1 MAGAGTTL
9 TGATLMEETWWLSIT
24 MTAAL
29 IAAIQEVPGQVARLV
44 AYVKPAPDHLAA
56 VAWQVALAEIHA
68 VAEVQQLTARAL
80 RLMVAQPITGDQE
93 VLMVRQVLAAAVQR

>member
-9 TGATLMEETWWLSIT
+9 TGATLMEEAWWLSIT

-68 VAEVQQLTARAL
+68 VAVVQQLTARAL
-80 RLMVAQPITGDQE
+80 RLMVDQPITGDQE